1 MRAVIQRVKSAKLSI
16 DDKLYS
22 EIDKGLVVFIGFKEG
37 EGEDKLDW
45 LVNKICGLRI
55 FEDENGKMNLSVK
68 DVDGGIMLVSNFTLF
83 GECYNGFRPS
93 FIAAMN
99 PKQADEMFNKFIE
112 KTKEKFP
119 HTVTGVFGADMQIN
133 QHNDGPITIFIDT
146 DLIEKETRR

>member
-16 DDKLYS
+16 DGKLYS

-37 EGEDKLDW
+37 EGEEKLDW

-55 FEDENGKMNLSVK
+55 FEDENCKMNLSVK

-99 PKQADEMFNKFIE
+99 PKQATEMFDKFIYKVKQRHD
-112 KTKEKFP
+112 KT
-119 HTVTGVFGADMQIN
+119 TTGVFGADMQIN